1 MSSDDEDYSS
11 VDPKAH
17 KKLLSE
23 INEIVKIQHIRKP
36 VRTEPALKNS
46 EFHLVKTKS
55 YADSDDEEKLK
66 KKTISIANVVD
77 VLKKN
82 TKQKKVGKQLKDV
95 FKNDNV
101 IAKPMEKIHAD
112 KIQRTIAYDNTK
124 QKLGRWDAVVTKNR
138 AAEQLTFPLDQSK
151 ANFNANKNVSQFR
164 YKTKMMQEM
173 EDLRNEYFPPSAEP
187 EEAETPV
194 ELLTIQEL
202 KQRRKEFARLK
213 MRESNQM
220 IKKRMQ
226 GKIKSKKYHKLK
238 KRDEMKRKMKEFE
251 ELKATNPEL
260 ALKELEKIEKQ
271 RVKERTT
278 LRHKNTGTWAKNQ
291 MVKFNFL
298 VFTICFLIK
307 FQFHFRFVPNMMK
320 M

>member
-1 MSSDDEDYSS
+1 MSSDEEDYSS

-55 YADSDDEEKLK
+55 YADSDETSK
-66 KKTISIANVVD
+66 KKTVSIANVVD

-101 IAKPMEKIHAD
+101 IAKPLEKIHAD

-124 QKLGRWDAVVTKNR
+124 EKLGRWDAVVTKNR

-151 ANFNANKNVSQFR
+151 ASFKSNKEVSQFR

-173 EDLRNEYFPPSAEP
+173 EDLRNEYYPKSTEP
-187 EEAETPV
+187 EEPETPV

-213 MRESNQM
+213 MRESNQI

-238 KRDEMKRKMKEFE
+238 KRDEMKRKIKEFE
-251 ELKATNPEL
+251 DLKATNPEL

-291 MVKFNFL
+291 MVKFFNFL
-298 VFTICFLIK
+298 NS
-307 FQFHFRFVPNMMK
+307 FQIN
-320 M
+320 